1 MHYTIGELYNYIR
14 IKKSGKKT
22 FYASEF
28 GLNGGEITALDRRGM
43 IKETGNCVVMPVQTI
58 SGKIIMSKIK
68 EWEFIDIFT
77 HYDLWITKRHW
88 EWYKEDIQTVFK
100 LTKLLE
106 AE

>member
-1 MHYTIGELYNYIR
+1 MHYTVGELYNYTK

-43 IKETGNCVVMPVQTI
+43 IKETGNCVVMPVQTV
-58 SGKIIMSKIK
+58 SGKTVMSKVK
-68 EWEFIDIFT
+68 EWEFINIFT
-77 HYDLWITKRHW
+77 YYNSW
-88 EWYKEDIQTVFK
+88 ESARNWLQYKKDIQTIFK